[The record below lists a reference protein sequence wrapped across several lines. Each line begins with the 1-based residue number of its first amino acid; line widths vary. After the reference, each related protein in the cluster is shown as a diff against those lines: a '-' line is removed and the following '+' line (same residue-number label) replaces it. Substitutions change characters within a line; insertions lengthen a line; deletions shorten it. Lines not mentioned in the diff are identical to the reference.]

1 MNIKNTPQ
9 ENSEGILNPFPA
21 TAVARLA
28 KGAKELLTIETE
40 AFIQLKTQI
49 NDYLIRKDD
58 YGKTICIVGE
68 YGTGKTHLALEVLSI
83 IEESGDKTLHPFYL
97 DAPSDNFLE
106 LYRKRFL
113 PKLNRTEVMTRL
125 DECYADVVAAEL
137 ENDEIYFEISSKLK
151 RREISAFDVVRK
163 LGLMESKIQRQFEE
177 RLKHITEDPCFSMAF
192 TLFHESEFEPFI
204 WDWFN
209 GKPPDKVLK
218 ERGITKTIDTDALA
232 LETIGVL
239 AFLFGQQGHRFIL
252 MIDELEKV
260 FSSTGKHFPSKATML
275 AFKKLFEAIGKTKAL
290 LVLSGLPD
298 FYEALPLDAQ
308 QRISA
313 LIQPSSLTA
322 ENVVAYI
329 RRANKKV
336 INKDLLKPFSTDIA
350 KYIST
355 ITGGNA
361 RKVVRICYHAFQ
373 NALIENKQVT
383 RQIVEEVAQEQF
395 GGQSKEDV
403 YSEILQ
409 VIERRGWLFENEKVF
424 EDGKEQ
430 QKANLFLP
438 IGEDGD
444 GITITI
450 VQDVFSKED
459 CAQIIQNTTLL
470 KKESEEGIRVASVL
484 VVGGYL
490 ADNLLDELD
499 ESFNRVVVY
508 RLRHFRNELDSALT
522 GHRIK
527 IEERSKESDIAVIKE
542 KLEQLDRQYRSL
554 RDIIRDEL
562 PTKRDLLTSIQFGLT
577 ASSGYLQRNRY
588 SSVSREKVSTFYP
601 VFTLF
606 EELDS
611 IITNP
616 FYKIYSLRR
625 RKEPI
630 FEMLYGTKAGPALFG
645 QFYLLLEMIQLFYDL
660 IAFPEKF
667 RIINY
672 ELKKYN
678 IEKICQAF
686 DRKIISPLMNSTPF
700 KELGFQKI
708 FCNFREFNDN
718 DISSNIEEIEFKI
731 NGLENKIRSLP
742 HDVLWKYENRIH
754 ANEIK
759 DTAFPDFESTVRE
772 NDQIAMSQFSELNEI
787 FVKTWTVLSSIDNK
801 IKELIACTIFAPKS
815 NIRDLFESNSNINK
829 TRQLSEFYFVKKMVF
844 IFMDVI
850 NRNVNSWF
858 FLSRRAGK
866 ELMRF
871 CEEFDHEILRM
882 GMKRGLRIHRIF
894 DIFLDIKNERLF
906 EFDPNEMMMFTQDF
920 EMQLER
926 LGRNTY
932 EALDKI
938 NYRYKKE
945 MF

>member
-9 ENSEGILNPFPA
+9 ENGENFLNPFPA

-40 AFIQLKTQI
+40 AFIQLKSQI

-83 IEESGDKTLHPFYL
+83 IEELGDKTLHSFYL

-113 PKLNRTEVMTRL
+113 PKLNRTQVLTRL

-137 ENDEIYFEISSKLK
+137 ENDEIYFDISSKLK

-192 TLFHESEFEPFI
+192 TLFHEPEFETFI

-209 GKPPDKVLK
+209 GKAPDKVLK

-260 FSSTGKHFPSKATML
+260 FSSTGKHFPNEATML

-290 LVLSGLPD
+290 LVLSGLPE

-313 LIQPSSLTA
+313 LIHPSSLTT
-322 ENVVAYI
+322 ENVIAYI
-329 RRANKKV
+329 RRANKKL
-336 INKDLLKPFSTDIA
+336 INNDVLKPFSTEIA
-350 KYIST
+350 QYISS

-373 NALIENKQVT
+373 NALIENKLVT
-383 RQIVEEVAQEQF
+383 RQIVEDVAQEQF

-403 YSEILQ
+403 HSEILQ
-409 VIERRGWLFENEKVF
+409 VIERRGWLFESEKIF
-424 EDGKEQ
+424 EDGNEQ
-430 QKANLFLP
+430 QKAKLFLP
-438 IGEDGD
+438 ISEGGD
-444 GITITI
+444 GIALTI
-450 VQDVFSKED
+450 VQDIFSKED
-459 CAQIIQNTTLL
+459 CAQIIRNTTFL
-470 KKESEEGIRVASVL
+470 KKESKEGIRVASVL

-490 ADNLLDELD
+490 ADNLLNELN
-499 ESFNRVVVY
+499 ESFNRVIIY
-508 RLRHFRNELDSALT
+508 KLRHFKNDLDSALT
-522 GHRIK
+522 GLRIK
-527 IEERSKESDIAVIKE
+527 IEERSKENDIAVIKK

-562 PTKRDLLTSIQFGLT
+562 PTKRDLITSIQFALT
-577 ASSGYLQRNRY
+577 ANSGYFKKNLYLSAHTEN
-588 SSVSREKVSTFYP
+588 VSAFYP
-601 VFTLF
+601 IFTLF

-616 FYKIYSLRR
+616 FYKIYFMRF
-625 RKEPI
+625 RKSMM
-630 FEMLYGTKAGPALFG
+630 FETLYRMKSGPRLFG

-667 RIINY
+667 RIIDSGVN
-672 ELKKYN
+672 KFN
-678 IEKICQAF
+678 IEKICQVF
-686 DRKIISPLMNSTPF
+686 DKKIISPLINSTRNNELEF
-700 KELGFQKI
+700 KEI
-708 FCNFREFNDN
+708 FLNSREFIDN
-718 DISSNIEEIEFKI
+718 VNNSNIEEIDFMI
-731 NGLENKIRSLP
+731 NGLVHKLKSLP
-742 HDVLWKYENRIH
+742 QDVLWKYENRFH
-754 ANEIK
+754 PNELK
-759 DTAFPDFESTVRE
+759 YNALPGFESTIKKT
-772 NDQIAMSQFSELNEI
+772 DQISISQFPELNEI
-787 FVKTWTVLSSIDNK
+787 FTRTWTILCSIDNI
-801 IKELIACTIFAPKS
+801 IKETIAYTVFAPER
-815 NIRDLFESNSNINK
+815 NILNLFESNSKIDK
-829 TRQLSEFYFVKKMVF
+829 TPQLSEFYFLKKMVF

-850 NRNVNSWF
+850 NRNVNSWV

-871 CEEFDHEILRM
+871 CEEFDHEILGM
-882 GMKRGLRIHRIF
+882 GMKR
-894 DIFLDIKNERLF
+894 
-906 EFDPNEMMMFTQDF
+906 
-920 EMQLER
+920 
-926 LGRNTY
+926 
-932 EALDKI
+932 
-938 NYRYKKE
+938 
-945 MF
+945 

>member
-1 MNIKNTPQ
+1 MNIKNTSQ
-9 ENSEGILNPFPA
+9 EIGEGILNPFPA

-28 KGAKELLTIETE
+28 KGARELLNIETE

-49 NDYLIRKDD
+49 NDYLLRKDD

-68 YGTGKTHLALEVLSI
+68 YGTGKTHLALEVLNI
-83 IEESGDKTLHPFYL
+83 IEESGDKTLHSFYL

-113 PKLNRTEVMTRL
+113 PKLNRTQVLTRL

-137 ENDEIYFEISSKLK
+137 ENDEIYFEISSKLR
-151 RREISAFDVVRK
+151 RREISAFDVVHK

-209 GKPPDKVLK
+209 GKPPDNLLK

-260 FSSTGKHFPSKATML
+260 FSSTGKHFPDEATML

-290 LVLSGLPD
+290 LVLSGLPE
-298 FYEALPLDAQ
+298 FYEALPTDAQ

-313 LIQPSSLTA
+313 LIHPSSLSA

-336 INKDLLKPFSTDIA
+336 INKDVLNPFSTDIA

-373 NALIENKQVT
+373 TALIENKNVT

-403 YSEILQ
+403 HSEILQ
-409 VIERRGWLFENEKVF
+409 VIERRGWLIESEKVF
-424 EDGKEQ
+424 EEGNKK

-438 IGEDGD
+438 VGEEGD
-444 GITITI
+444 GIAITM

-459 CAQIIQNTTLL
+459 CAQTIKKTILL
-470 KKESEEGIRVASVL
+470 KKESNEGIKVASVL

-490 ADNLLDELD
+490 ADNLLDVLN
-499 ESFNRVVVY
+499 ESFNRVIVY
-508 RLRHFRNELDSALT
+508 RLRHFKNDLDSVLT
-522 GHRIK
+522 GLRIK

-554 RDIIRDEL
+554 RDIIKEEL
-562 PTKRDLLTSIQFGLT
+562 PTKRDLLASIKFGLT
-577 ASSGYLQRNRY
+577 AGSGYLQKNRY
-588 SSVSREKVSTFYP
+588 SSVNQQKVLAFYP

-606 EELDS
+606 NELDS

-616 FYKIYSLRR
+616 FYKIYPMRLR
-625 RKEPI
+625 KVPI
-630 FEMLYGTKAGPALFG
+630 IDIFYGTSGGSESFK
-645 QFYLLLEMIQLFYDL
+645 QFYLLLEMIRLFYEL
-660 IAFPEKF
+660 IAFPQKF
-667 RIINY
+667 HV
-672 ELKKYN
+672 KCN
-678 IEKICQAF
+678 IEKICQVF
-686 DRKIISPLMNSTPF
+686 DRKIIFPLMNATSYNESKF
-700 KELGFQKI
+700 LEI
-708 FCNFREFNDN
+708 FRSLQIFNDN
-718 DISSNIEEIEFKI
+718 DINFDIEEINFKI

-742 HDVLWKYENRIH
+742 HDALWQYNNMLSG
-754 ANEIK
+754 NELK
-759 DTAFPDFESTVRE
+759 DTAFPNLENTVGE
-772 NDQIAMSQFSELNEI
+772 TDQIEMSQFPELNEI
-787 FVKTWTVLSSIDNK
+787 FVRTWSILSFVDNK
-801 IKELIACTIFAPKS
+801 IKETIAYEIFGQGNKS
-815 NIRDLFESNSNINK
+815 NISRIFEPDKNIRK
-829 TRQLSEFYFVKKMVF
+829 MPQLSEFYFLKKMIF
-844 IFMDVI
+844 LFMDVI
-850 NRNVNSWF
+850 NRHVGGPWF
-858 FLSRRAGK
+858 FLSRRASK
-866 ELMRF
+866 ELTFF
-871 CEEFDHEILRM
+871 CEEFDSEIFRM
-882 GMKRGLRIHRIF
+882 EMRRSRGIHRLF
-894 DIFLDIKNERLF
+894 DIFMNTEIELLSK
-906 EFDPNEMMMFTQDF
+906 FDHKEMMLLIDDL
-920 EMQLER
+920 EKQLGR
-926 LGRNTY
+926 LGKKTA
-932 EALDKI
+932 EALNKI
-938 NYRYKKE
+938 SYRYNQV